1 MKVAE
6 IAIGHFLARIGTLLA
21 RSEKH
26 PLPRAGSNR
35 NERYCLPSRG
45 FGPPFAA
52 EARNHAKA
60 TESCQFQTDLINASA
75 IEEIT
80 KAACDR
86 FGHIDIL
93 VNNAGIGPGAIRPDS
108 WQRPLKFWEITPDQ
122 WHRFVAVHTTA
133 PLALTNAVVPE
144 MMRQGWPLQRTDRPR
159 RRSKR

>member
-1 MKVAE
+1 VKVAE

-52 EARNHAKA
+52 EARK
-60 TESCQFQTDLINASA
+60 
-75 IEEIT
+75 
-80 KAACDR
+80 
-86 FGHIDIL
+86 
-93 VNNAGIGPGAIRPDS
+93 
-108 WQRPLKFWEITPDQ
+108 RPLKFWEITPDQ